1 MIWAALSDVRKYIL
15 SNRLCLSVVLLYPI
29 FITSLYINGT
39 PPTLGYIAYSVGIAL
54 VIFSVLVALFAYGYI
69 GGGDVKLIPG
79 VALWAGPNLA
89 INFLLITTLCGGL
102 VAILII
108 SFQYLKKYLT
118 KEKSSEN
125 INLSMSKSPQ
135 SKNEENIIPY
145 GFGIST
151 GGLYVAF
158 ELFQALN

>member
-29 FITSLYINGT
+29 FITSLYVNGT
-39 PPTLGYIAYSVGIAL
+39 PPTLEYIAYSVGIAL

-79 VALWAGPNLA
+79 VALWAGPSL
-89 INFLLITTLCGGL
+89 IVNFLLITTLCGGL
-102 VAILII
+102 IAVLII
-108 SFQYLKKYLT
+108 SFQYVKKYLT
-118 KEKSSEN
+118 KDKSSEN
-125 INLSMSKSPQ
+125 INLSMSQSSQ
-135 SKNEENIIPY
+135 SKNEENNIPY
-145 GFGIST
+145 GIGIST

-158 ELFQALN
+158 KLFQALN

>member
-125 INLSMSKSPQ
+125 KKKKKRSKS
-135 SKNEENIIPY
+135 SKENI
-145 GFGIST
+145 
-151 GGLYVAF
+151 
-158 ELFQALN
+158 

>member
-29 FITSLYINGT
+29 FITSLYVNGT
-39 PPTLGYIAYSVGIAL
+39 PPTLEYIAYSVGIAL

-79 VALWAGPNLA
+79 VALWAGPSL
-89 INFLLITTLCGGL
+89 IVNFLLITTLCGGL
-102 VAILII
+102 IAVLII
-108 SFQYLKKYLT
+108 SFQYVKKYLT

-125 INLSMSKSPQ
+125 INLSMSQSSQ
-135 SKNEENIIPY
+135 SKNEENNIPY
-145 GFGIST
+145 GIGIST

-158 ELFQALN
+158 KLFQALN